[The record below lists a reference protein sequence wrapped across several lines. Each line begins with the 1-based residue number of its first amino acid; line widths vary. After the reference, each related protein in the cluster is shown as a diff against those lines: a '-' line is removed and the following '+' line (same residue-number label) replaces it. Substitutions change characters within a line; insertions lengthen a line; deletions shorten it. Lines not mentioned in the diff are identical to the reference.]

1 MKSNDLTT
9 VNNKMIL
16 ARSNFSVPQKRIIT
30 AIVQTISPHL
40 KNEISKVYGKEISLQ
55 VGTFNISSITYK
67 ASDLSRP
74 DDYKELRK
82 ALKELREKS
91 VYIETK
97 EMDYCTGFLHS
108 FKFAKRSE
116 TVELLVDI
124 DFYNLLLDYNK
135 EIGYTEYETNV
146 LMSFT
151 SIYAMRMYEIL
162 AKWRNKNTFY
172 QSIEELRRLTD
183 TLDKYPQIFDWKKRV
198 LDVAKMQ
205 MDSSEISDLKF
216 TYSEKKKGKSIIGF
230 TFSVIKTKNA
240 HEEKQKAGKVSL
252 YWDFTKSI
260 VDNFS
265 KYNLILKGKN
275 LELVK
280 TLVKEVGEQKLSLE
294 MDMIFEK
301 AKDTANPQA
310 YMIKSLKNYLQNAT
324 KEPVNMTVDER
335 KKHAENARK
344 GETDGIPKAIG
355 DLFKTL
361 SEQ

>member
-1 MKSNDLTT
+1 
-9 VNNKMIL
+9 
-16 ARSNFSVPQKRIIT
+16 
-30 AIVQTISPHL
+30 
-40 KNEISKVYGKEISLQ
+40 
-55 VGTFNISSITYK
+55 
-67 ASDLSRP
+67 
-74 DDYKELRK
+74 
-82 ALKELREKS
+82 
-91 VYIETK
+91 
-97 EMDYCTGFLHS
+97 
-108 FKFAKRSE
+108 
-116 TVELLVDI
+116 
-124 DFYNLLLDYNK
+124 
-135 EIGYTEYETNV
+135 
-146 LMSFT
+146 MSFT

-344 GETDGIPKAIG
+344 SDTDNSPKSFG
-355 DLFKTL
+355 DLFKNLT
-361 SEQ
+361 E